1 MKKKYL
7 IDASANIERSF
18 PSSGNVSIEASQESI
33 KIDNHIN
40 TDTSE
45 ISDDSFHLSETESET
60 NDEEIQNLQCNNI
73 LAEINKWYRC
83 LL

>member
-1 MKKKYL
+1 MHPQILRGASLLQGMYL
-7 IDASANIERSF
+7 LRQAK
-18 PSSGNVSIEASQESI
+18 SQL
-33 KIDNHIN
+33 KLIDNHIS